1 MKNRLVR
8 VQLQQPW
15 GTIKRANLRIHG
27 EKKAGIKINVV
38 KNQFNKIIAEKY
50 PNLKKEIGIQVQEE
64 FKR

>member
-15 GTIKRANLRIHG
+15 GVIKRANLRIHG
-27 EKKAGIKINVV
+27 EEKAGIKINVV
-38 KNQFNKIIAEKY
+38 KNLFNKIIAEKS